1 LIVKSFFKRNIIIVL
16 FVVLVNVAYCVNF
29 AFADSYDGPSPNGE
43 RAYVDA
49 KDGYANIRKGAGTK
63 YDVIAKLDNGTEVR
77 VFGDIKNKKGEKWYC
92 IGDDNHYAKSRGV
105 LKENCGWTHESNIK
119 LGVKKNER

>member
-1 LIVKSFFKRNIIIVL
+1 MKNKFKSNL
-16 FVVLVNVAYCVNF
+16 FVLLIFLILNVIVCVNF

-43 RAYVDA
+43 VAYIDA
-49 KDGYANIRKGAGTK
+49 NDGYANIRKGAATK

-77 VFGDIKNKKGEKWYC
+77 VFGSIKNKKGEKWYC
-92 IGDDNHYAKSRGV
+92 IGDDNHFAKSRGV

-119 LGVKKNER
+119 FGKKKSK